1 MDMWKKYEKHSKII
15 DSYYDK
21 INKENHIQILN
32 ELYDFIKG
40 ITSNYYKNR
49 EILRQYDFLK
59 TELLLCEKKENSIK
73 ILDVPVRLNDLDKDN
88 IIEYIVLK
96 TRKFLLKTKLLGDNN
111 QVKLEELNLS
121 NDCHKA
127 AHFIEYLCDKYNVES
142 YLLPIYPRY
151 SKESMLYNGNGYHF
165 ANIIKYNN
173 KYYLVDTTYS
183 QFFYT
188 VRNNLNRLG
197 ILNTGGCN
205 PGVFILM
212 HKMGNRIA
220 AELIT
225 NGYIELNEE
234 IFKSYLDAFTISFRN
249 GLYYEQTNDYSF
261 TAEYTIDDYMK
272 FINGEDS
279 QIEREGRLYLGYQMV
294 PLNDYIRQSHKNFT

>member
-294 PLNDYIRQSHKNFT
+294 PLNDYKINFKKR

>member
-127 AHFIEYLCDKYNVES
+127 AHFIKYLCDKYNVES
-142 YLLPIYPRY
+142 YLLPIYPGY

-294 PLNDYIRQSHKNFT
+294 PLNDYKINFKKR